1 MADLSIFNDNKRMKG
16 RAPSPPQAP
25 QPAQRSIFRTP
36 VQEGGNAGTDAKENI
51 LRPRVHLQVTVPQGY
66 QTSLT
71 EDGSKALM
79 DLLVELCSHF
89 HLNPAVHTLELFSP
103 EGDPLAFKPNA
114 LLGSLNV
121 ARVLIKEKVLEEK
134 VMRRPAP
141 KIPEKTVRLMVNYH
155 GSQKAVVRVN
165 PFVPLRTLLPAI
177 CEKCDFD
184 PAHVLL
190 LKDSISRHELQL
202 DKSLT
207 DLEIKELYVHDQS
220 LVLQPKMASA
230 PALNYSDSICSSTSS
245 LSRTEKKSFLGIFHF
260 SRRKSKTGVGSES
273 QQKKRK
279 APVPPSSTNAATP
292 AVGPPAVHAAAPTS
306 SSESSTPESVASND
320 SSSEL
325 SHSLED
331 TDTDLGNQTGSQCS
345 SLSSSTVNSSVLIQ
359 PTVKSSG
366 NQVEE
371 SEKSPRTSAKSK
383 QETTTVSKSRP
394 ETDLDLN
401 LKLDEAEKRHSAMV
415 WAHSM
420 QTFKPSCQKPDT
432 ETPEEETMS
441 FGSSSGGNSL
451 PDQSFPAFEEM
462 ADGED
467 SGMVSSPSDTQPT
480 SPEGSLSLDGC
491 RTAERMLGPVRDNS
505 SDSDEGC
512 ALGQSKQR

>member
-1 MADLSIFNDNKRMKG
+1 ASVSLAPATPPPTLPDLCKRMKG

-71 EDGSKALM
+71 EDGSHPSKALM

-260 SRRKSKTGVGSES
+260 SRRKSKKGCSFPISPTVRYS
-273 QQKKRK
+273 
-279 APVPPSSTNAATP
+279 NL
-292 AVGPPAVHAAAPTS
+292 GPN
-306 SSESSTPESVASND
+306 ESVMN
-320 SSSEL
+320 
-325 SHSLED
+325 
-331 TDTDLGNQTGSQCS
+331 
-345 SLSSSTVNSSVLIQ
+345 I
-359 PTVKSSG
+359 
-366 NQVEE
+366 
-371 SEKSPRTSAKSK
+371 PRTSPTA
-383 QETTTVSKSRP
+383 Q
-394 ETDLDLN
+394 
-401 LKLDEAEKRHSAMV
+401 LKKRRA
-415 WAHSM
+415 
-420 QTFKPSCQKPDT
+420 P
-432 ETPEEETMS
+432 
-441 FGSSSGGNSL
+441 SL
-451 PDQSFPAFEEM
+451 PGAP
-462 ADGED
+462 
-467 SGMVSSPSDTQPT
+467 
-480 SPEGSLSLDGC
+480 
-491 RTAERMLGPVRDNS
+491 
-505 SDSDEGC
+505 
-512 ALGQSKQR
+512 